1 MHEDGH
7 AIRTV
12 LESNSLK
19 KTWTA
24 IVSEFGAIVLERERY
39 GTVLSTVLYFHF
51 VKRKKRS
58 IGETPS
64 GNMKT
69 ALGLVLWAVCGSVGN
84 AATRTWAD
92 SPQLTSMWE
101 SISKSDVSKYVIA
114 DGL

>member
-1 MHEDGH
+1 MYTLQYYE
-7 AIRTV
+7 
-12 LESNSLK
+12 K
-19 KTWTA
+19 KKATQ
-24 IVSEFGAIVLERERY
+24 
-39 GTVLSTVLYFHF
+39 
-51 VKRKKRS
+51 

-64 GNMKT
+64 VTMKT

-114 DGL
+114 DGR